1 MTQQQTLDDF
11 ECAVKFDAYQ
21 DDSTAGVCPIQAVA
35 LTTAFTGGL
44 FGSGYKWQDKAAWD
58 SCYTSERFCL
68 VFLMVIDVLFE
79 EVSRS

>member
-44 FGSGYKWQDKAAWD
+44 FGSGYKWQDKAA
-58 SCYTSERFCL
+58 
-68 VFLMVIDVLFE
+68 
-79 EVSRS
+79 